1 MDTRVHTESR
11 TVAYT
16 SVSHPST
23 NMYMHNYTIKDGDYT
38 KAIYT
43 MIKEQRFNDA
53 VMILRKQLDNNENS
67 RACLSLLAYCY
78 FNTQD
83 FINSAEYYERLAK
96 LVPNETDYKL
106 HHAQA
111 LYQACLYEK
120 AMKVLS
126 TITDQSYHNKVT
138 KLKAAI
144 KYGEEDLISARA
156 LLENSA
162 DDEPETEINHA
173 CILYKEERYQEAL
186 PRFSTALLTQGYDPH
201 LSYSLALCYYK
212 IKDYSQAVKYIAE
225 IMERGIREHPELG
238 VGMATEG
245 IEFRSVGNT
254 MVLHETALIEA
265 FNLKAALEFKLGN
278 LEAAREALTDMPPR
292 SEEELDAVTLHNQAL
307 MNMEMRPTEGFEKL
321 QFLLQQNPF
330 PPETLGNLLILYCKY
345 GYFNLAAD
353 VIAENQHLT
362 QKYLS
367 QYLYSFIDA
376 LITQQTSPDDAYK
389 KFEEIAVRHTESLR
403 KATKRVQEAR
413 NSQDDAAAKRA
424 VADYEETLDS
434 YIPVLMAQ
442 AKIYWDL
449 EQYHQV
455 ESIFQKSVEFCNE
468 NDTWRLQ
475 VANVLFIQDNK
486 YKEAIGFYEPIVK
499 KSYANLLNVSPVV
512 LANLCVS
519 YIMSAMN
526 EEAEELMR
534 KIEKEEERLHYEEPD
549 KKVFHLS
556 IVNLII
562 GTLYCAKGNY
572 EFGIS
577 RLIRSLEPYNKKLS
591 PDTWYY
597 TKRCVLS
604 LIENMAKRIIF
615 PTDSFFQDCLDFL
628 DNCEVFGK
636 DVKTSVENPLEDVA
650 IHEGR
655 NTVAYESRLLKELLV
670 RVNIP
675 NALL

>member
-1 MDTRVHTESR
+1 
-11 TVAYT
+11 
-16 SVSHPST
+16 
-23 NMYMHNYTIKDGDYT
+23 MYMHNYTVKDGDYT

-43 MIKEQRFNDA
+43 MMKDQRFNDA
-53 VMILRKQLDNNENS
+53 IPLLRNQLDTNDSS

-78 FNTQD
+78 FNVQD
-83 FINSAEYYERLAK
+83 FVNAAENYERLSK
-96 LVPNETDYKL
+96 LVPNEMDYRL
-106 HHAQA
+106 YHAQA

-126 TITDQSYHNKVT
+126 SITDISYHGKVT

-156 LLENSA
+156 LLENSPG
-162 DDEPETEINHA
+162 DDPDTEVNHA

-186 PRFSTALLTQGYDPH
+186 PRFSTALMTQGYNPH

-212 IKDYSQAVKYIAE
+212 LKDYSQAVKHIAE

-254 MVLHETALIEA
+254 MTLHETALIEA
-265 FNLKAALEFKLGN
+265 FNLKAAIEFKLGN
-278 LEAAREALTDMPPR
+278 VDAAKEALTDMPPR

-307 MNMEMRPTEGFEKL
+307 MNMESRPTEGFEKL

-330 PPETLGNLLILYCKY
+330 PPETLGNLLLLYCKY
-345 GYFNLAAD
+345 GYYNLAAD

-362 QKYLS
+362 HKYLS
-367 QYLYSFIDA
+367 QYLYGFIDA
-376 LITQQTSPDDAYK
+376 LITQQTSPDEAYK

-413 NSQDDAAAKRA
+413 ATSDDSAAKRA
-424 VADYEETLDS
+424 VSDYEETLDS

-449 EQYHQV
+449 EQYNQV
-455 ESIFQKSVEFCNE
+455 ETIFQKSVEFCNE

-499 KSYANLLNVSPVV
+499 KSLANLLNVSPVV

-534 KIEKEEERLHYEEPD
+534 KIEKEEERLHYEDPD
-549 KKVFHLS
+549 KKVYHLS

-591 PDTWYY
+591 TETWYY

-604 LIENMAKRIIF
+604 FVENLAKRMVF
-615 PTDSFFQDCLDFL
+615 PTDAFFQDCLDFL
-628 DNCEVFGK
+628 DNCEAFGK
-636 DVKTSVENPLEDVA
+636 EVKTTVDHPFEDMNY
-650 IHEGR
+650 HEGK
-655 NTVAYESRLLKELLV
+655 NTVAYEARVLKELLV
-670 RVNIP
+670 RVQIP
-675 NALL
+675 NSLL